1 MLDFYKLRLAKHQKR
16 MFKYLKYVMNDHFI
30 LICMVGLG
38 GFGYYYSEYLKN
50 LTPAVSW
57 VPIVVGLVWFISLFV
72 GRLSTLMQEAD
83 AVFLIPKERAMTTY
97 LKRGLN
103 YSTIFPTI
111 AISLIVGV
119 TFPLVAITKSVDFS
133 MTLFIIASLLA
144 LKYADLWIQLESLY
158 LDSGQNVTTH
168 RIIWTLGAIGS
179 LFCSLYVS
187 FYVGVAVAFVISIA
201 LVMLSKKTLESSQLN
216 WEKSI
221 QVERK
226 RMKRLYSFFNLF
238 TDVPGLSSDVRR
250 RKYLDGLLNR
260 IKKTSENT
268 YLYLYA
274 RVVARGSEYS
284 SLTIRLILVGM
295 VLLFFTKSFWLMA
308 ILGSLFIYLLGFQ
321 LIPIYHAFDYMLM
334 TQLYPISYKLKHN
347 AVLFIIRSV
356 IGIMTLIFSLV
367 VVVALPNKLD
377 GIKLAL
383 VFVMVF
389 VLLSWSYLPMKLKKM
404 EKMENR

>member
-168 RIIWTLGAIGS
+168 RIIWMLGAIGS

-201 LVMLSKKTLESSQLN
+201 LVMLSKKTLEISQLN

-238 TDVPGLSSDVRR
+238 TDVPGLSSDVHR

>member
-16 MFKYLKYVMNDHFI
+16 MLKYLKYVMNDHFI

-38 GFGYYYSEYLKN
+38 GFGYYYSEYLKT

-57 VPIVVGLVWFISLFV
+57 MPIVVGLVWFISLFV

-103 YSTIFPTI
+103 YSTIFPAI

-133 MTLFIIASLLA
+133 MTLFIIASLLV
-144 LKYADLWIQLESLY
+144 LKYADLWIQLESMY

-168 RIIWTLGAIGS
+168 RIIWIVGAIGS

-187 FYVGVAVAFVISIA
+187 YFVGVMIAFVISMI

-221 QVERK
+221 QFERK

-321 LIPIYHAFDYMLM
+321 LIPMYHAFDYMLM

>member
-187 FYVGVAVAFVISIA
+187 FYVGVAVAFVISIV

>member
-16 MFKYLKYVMNDHFI
+16 MLKYLKYVMNDHFI

-38 GFGYYYSEYLKN
+38 GFGYYYSEYLKT

-57 VPIVVGLVWFISLFV
+57 MPIVVGLVWFISLFV

-103 YSTIFPTI
+103 YSTIFPAI

-133 MTLFIIASLLA
+133 MTLFIIASLLV
-144 LKYADLWIQLESLY
+144 LKYADLWIQLESMY

-168 RIIWTLGAIGS
+168 RIIWIVGAIGS

-187 FYVGVAVAFVISIA
+187 YFVGVMIAFVISMI
-201 LVMLSKKTLESSQLN
+201 LVMLSKKTLENSQLN

-221 QVERK
+221 QFERK

-260 IKKTSENT
+260 NKKNIRKYVS
-268 YLYLYA
+268 L
-274 RVVARGSEYS
+274 SICQS
-284 SLTIRLILVGM
+284 SSSR
-295 VLLFFTKSFWLMA
+295 F
-308 ILGSLFIYLLGFQ
+308 
-321 LIPIYHAFDYMLM
+321 
-334 TQLYPISYKLKHN
+334 
-347 AVLFIIRSV
+347 
-356 IGIMTLIFSLV
+356 
-367 VVVALPNKLD
+367 
-377 GIKLAL
+377 
-383 VFVMVF
+383 
-389 VLLSWSYLPMKLKKM
+389 
-404 EKMENR
+404 

>member
-187 FYVGVAVAFVISIA
+187 FYVGVAVAFVISIV

-295 VLLFFTKSFWLMA
+295 VLLFFTKSFWLMV

>member
-347 AVLFIIRSV
+347 SVLFIIRSV

>member
-1 MLDFYKLRLAKHQKR
+1 MIDFYKLRLAKHQKR
-16 MFKYLKYVMNDHFI
+16 MLKYLKYVMNDHFI
-30 LICMVGLG
+30 LICMIGLG
-38 GFGYYYSEYLKN
+38 GFGYYYSEYLKT

-57 VPIVVGLVWFISLFV
+57 MPIVVGLVWFTSLFV

-103 YSTIFPTI
+103 YSTIFPAI

-144 LKYADLWIQLESLY
+144 LKYADLWIQLESMY

-168 RIIWTLGAIGS
+168 RIIWIVGAIGS

-187 FYVGVAVAFVISIA
+187 YFIGVMIAFVISMI

-221 QVERK
+221 QFERK

-321 LIPIYHAFDYMLM
+321 LIPMYHAFDYMLM

>member
-187 FYVGVAVAFVISIA
+187 FYVGVAVAFVISIV

-347 AVLFIIRSV
+347 SVLFIIRSV

>member
-1 MLDFYKLRLAKHQKR
+1 MIDFYKVRLAKHQKR

-187 FYVGVAVAFVISIA
+187 FYVGVAVAFVISIV